1 MAVHAD
7 HAVGDVEVVAR
18 AADDE
23 DGRDAVLLPQRA
35 HARDEGADG
44 LLGRARVRVRVRVMG

>member
-18 AADDE
+18 TADDK

-35 HARDEGADG
+35 HARDERADG
-44 LLGRARVRVRVRVMG
+44 LLGRARVRVRG

>member
-1 MAVHAD
+1 MHAD

-35 HARDEGADG
+35 HARDERADG
-44 LLGRARVRVRVRVMG
+44 LLGRARVRVRVRVRG